1 MKKATKLVSGVLAA
15 LMATS
20 AFTATGFAA
29 TKTPTK
35 EDCDAAGEQKIYF
48 QFPTDGTW
56 GDHNAVK
63 VSGMTGKG
71 NVYCLIYAVYGNEYE
86 FFNSGWE
93 TSVCSC
99 TAENKEAGLY
109 SYDINSKMTVTLD
122 EIDPA
127 TGKKKKTT
135 LYRFMEMN
143 PDVDYGVI
151 FSTSANG
158 GYQTADLNM
167 TCDCIGD
174 TVQLV
179 SPVQTRENAA
189 NSNKSDY
196 YSEWKN
202 HSDYKL
208 MANITS
214 TGKYVDGQ
222 FPAHQPRAQMLSN
235 KLKEYLTNYIN
246 VGYFNKPAKNAEIC
260 TKLGVTPKD
269 VYDQYMADNAE
280 FIEGATIYPGQ
291 PDDKIATTDD
301 SPVDFIKYMGKDD
314 KGQPKEKKMPSPEA
328 VRTAL
333 GVTEEPTTVEPTTAE
348 PTTAE
353 PTTVEPTT
361 AEPTTAEP
369 TTVEPTTAAPAED
382 VYVLAG
388 SSDWLS
394 VGWDPAVDA
403 YVMEKQEGGRRKQ
416 LRCQGRQ
423 VCRRRRSAEGMV
435 RRKRR
440 QPQL

>member
-29 TKTPTK
+29 AKTPTK

-99 TAENKEAGLY
+99 TAEDKDAGLY

-158 GYQTADLNM
+158 GFQTADLNM
-167 TCDCIGD
+167 TSECIGD

-179 SPVQTRENAA
+179 SPIQTRENAA

-202 HSDYKL
+202 HKDYKL

-214 TGKYVDGQ
+214 TGKFVDGQ
-222 FPAHQPRAQMLSN
+222 FPAHQPPAQMLSN

-246 VGYFNKPAKNAEIC
+246 VGYFNNPEKNAAIC
-260 TKLGVTPKD
+260 DKLGYKLVIDNMEFDAIIGAVQSGKADFGMAGMSVTDERKKNVNFTD
-269 VYDQYMADNAE
+269 TY
-280 FIEGATIYPGQ
+280 ATS
-291 PDDKIATTDD
+291 T
-301 SPVDFIKYMGKDD
+301 
-314 KGQPKEKKMPSPEA
+314 
-328 VRTAL
+328 
-333 GVTEEPTTVEPTTAE
+333 
-348 PTTAE
+348 
-353 PTTVEPTT
+353 
-361 AEPTTAEP
+361 
-369 TTVEPTTAAPAED
+369 
-382 VYVLAG
+382 
-388 SSDWLS
+388 
-394 VGWDPAVDA
+394 
-403 YVMEKQEGGRRKQ
+403 
-416 LRCQGRQ
+416 Q
-423 VCRRRRSAEGMV
+423 VIIVKS
-435 RRKRR
+435 
-440 QPQL
+440 

>member
-29 TKTPTK
+29 AKTPTK

-99 TAENKEAGLY
+99 TAEDKDAGLY

-158 GYQTADLNM
+158 GFQTADLNM
-167 TCDCIGD
+167 TSECIGD

-179 SPVQTRENAA
+179 SPIQTRENAA

-202 HSDYKL
+202 HKDYKL

-214 TGKYVDGQ
+214 TGKFVDGQ
-222 FPAHQPRAQMLSN
+222 FPAHQPPAQMLSN

-246 VGYFNKPAKNAEIC
+246 VGYFN
-260 TKLGVTPKD
+260 
-269 VYDQYMADNAE
+269 E
-280 FIEGATIYPGQ
+280 FCNLFGNG
-291 PDDKIATTDD
+291 
-301 SPVDFIKYMGKDD
+301 
-314 KGQPKEKKMPSPEA
+314 
-328 VRTAL
+328 
-333 GVTEEPTTVEPTTAE
+333 
-348 PTTAE
+348 
-353 PTTVEPTT
+353 
-361 AEPTTAEP
+361 
-369 TTVEPTTAAPAED
+369 
-382 VYVLAG
+382 
-388 SSDWLS
+388 
-394 VGWDPAVDA
+394 
-403 YVMEKQEGGRRKQ
+403 
-416 LRCQGRQ
+416 
-423 VCRRRRSAEGMV
+423 
-435 RRKRR
+435 
-440 QPQL
+440 